1 MTNNLI
7 NEMRNEILNRF
18 DYIGKFDGVKFL
30 LSIYGQRVTAGDCV
44 KAWQLAY
51 NN

>member
-1 MTNNLI
+1 MKNNLI
-7 NEMRNEILNRF
+7 SEMRKELINRF

-30 LSIYGQRVTAGDCV
+30 LSIYGQRVSAGDCV
-44 KAWQLAY
+44 KAWKSVY